1 MSIFSAVFARAG
13 GDWES
18 GEVDLAE
25 AGSIDDI
32 TDLMRDVAGA
42 DDPAAAEGVMVLL
55 MEADDEW
62 FGVVR
67 VDDRADPRVF
77 LSDARAVHS
86 NPVAELLLDSG
97 AIHEPEVVE
106 GTGQKP
112 FPEPGGDTE
121 LLSDLGTGSA
131 DLLALTLGEGLLP
144 ADALAVLAE
153 RAGFAEALDALRT

>member
-1 MSIFSAVFARAG
+1 MSIFSAVFGRSNGTWAG
-13 GDWES
+13 
-18 GEVDLAE
+18 GEVDLSEAE
-25 AGSIDDI
+25 SIDDI

-42 DDPAAAEGVMVLL
+42 EDPDAAEGTMVLL

-86 NPVAELLLDSG
+86 NAVAALLLDSG
-97 AIHEPEVVE
+97 TIHEPEMVE

-112 FPEPGGDTE
+112 YPDPGGDTG
-121 LLSDLGTGSA
+121 LLADLGTAPA
-131 DLLALTLGEGLLP
+131 DLIALTLGEGLLP

-153 RAGFAEALDALRT
+153 RAGFADSLDALRV